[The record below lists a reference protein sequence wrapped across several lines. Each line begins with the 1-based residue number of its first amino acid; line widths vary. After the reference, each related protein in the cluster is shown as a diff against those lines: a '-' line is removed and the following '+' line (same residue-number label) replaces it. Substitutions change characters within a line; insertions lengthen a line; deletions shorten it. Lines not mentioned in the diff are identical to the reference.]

1 MMMIS
6 MRLCKRTAMSY
17 AGKGKAVRG
26 EVPKQIYEDT
36 LQSKVPPAPYAW
48 MKAQLSPPPP
58 TNQKL
63 ITTWRRILNHVAEHV
78 TLRRPM
84 RFRLALNRMDKELDT
99 PSAPWEWKDIFAFV
113 RPDQRFKYIGQTVM
127 NHYVSLMLAIADGNQ
142 KAVKDLVI
150 EDLSADILKEMSYRQ
165 DPFMPHSQ
173 FRYEYKGQ
181 EFKICMV
188 WFRFT
193 DAEKINPHVQEN
205 YKMANMIVRVKCL
218 ERARV
223 MNGRDLVAGNLEL
236 SPSDVYL
243 WFYGVVDQ
251 ERKEIKW
258 KIQHMHRIA

>member
-6 MRLCKRTAMSY
+6 MRQCRRTAMSY

-36 LQSKVPPAPYAW
+36 LQSMVPPAPYAW
-48 MKAQLSPPPP
+48 MKAQLSPPTPAD
-58 TNQKL
+58 QKL
-63 ITTWRRILNHVAEHV
+63 ISTWKKILNNVAERV
-78 TLRRPM
+78 TLYRPM
-84 RFRLALNRMDKELDT
+84 RFRLALNKMDKELDT
-99 PSAPWEWKDIFAFV
+99 PSAPWEWKDIFTFV
-113 RPDQRFKYIGQTVM
+113 RQDQRLKPIAQTVM
-127 NHYVSLMLAIADGNQ
+127 SHYRFLMGAIAAGNQ

-165 DPFMPHSQ
+165 DSFMPHSQ
-173 FRYEYKGQ
+173 FRYEYQAQGCNLNM
-181 EFKICMV
+181 I

-193 DAEKINPHVQEN
+193 EAEKINPQVQEN
-205 YKMANMIVRVKCL
+205 YKVANMIVRMKGL
-218 ERARV
+218 EMACV

-236 SPSDVYL
+236 SPFDVYL

-258 KIQHMHRIA
+258 KIQHMHRMA